1 MKHHNN
7 NIEQMIL
14 FLMEPSGID
23 TIAIYAREKII
34 RIAGG
39 ICMMQRVRIG
49 SGQSQC
55 NEQMNDTH
63 KHTHIGTQER

>member
-39 ICMMQRVRIG
+39 ICK
-49 SGQSQC
+49 SQC

-63 KHTHIGTQER
+63 KHTHIATQER